1 MLFASTWCIDLY
13 IIWWSESNILDRL
26 RHPGHKYSFGL
37 CSVEDNEGGSFVTM
51 ASLQGLIFGII
62 NIVGNF
68 GTVFVD
74 NAYWQRAIAARP
86 SSTVKAYLIG
96 GLSWFSIP
104 FTLATTMGI
113 AGVALVGA
121 GTLEPLHDN
130 DVSAGLVLP
139 MAATALLG
147 KAGGF
152 AVLVLVFMAVTY
164 VLILKFKGKST
175 YYRL

>member
-1 MLFASTWCIDLY
+1 MSSL
-13 IIWWSESNILDRL
+13 
-26 RHPGHKYSFGL
+26 PGL
-37 CSVEDNEGGSFVTM
+37 V
-51 ASLQGLIFGII
+51 FGIV

-96 GLSWFSIP
+96 GLSWFAIP

-121 GTLEPLHDN
+121 GQLESPSKS

-139 MAATALLG
+139 LAATALLG
-147 KAGGF
+147 KAGAF

-164 VLILKFKGKST
+164 VLKIL
-175 YYRL
+175 